1 MARKPRNI
9 EPYSLVEV
17 SCRTIGSRF
26 LLKPSKEANELIS
39 GVLARSARLYPVDVA
54 AFAALSSHY
63 HGLLV
68 VESGQRLAEFMLHLN
83 SNLALEMGNLYDWR
97 YRLWGSRYSA
107 ITISN
112 EEEAQV
118 RRLKYILAA
127 GVKEGL
133 VAKVTDWPGVHC
145 GRHLLEGKKL
155 EGKWI
160 DRTYLYRQRR
170 SGMKIDPKE
179 ATTIE
184 TLSFSKLPC
193 WGHLSPE
200 EYQERVADLIE
211 QAQHEAAV
219 IRQAEGRKVVGRK
232 AILRKSAHFAPAK
245 QKKSRRPLFF
255 AASKE
260 AYKRL
265 VESFSDFLSA
275 YLEASARLRSG
286 HRDTVFP
293 DHCFP
298 PGLSFTGSIRAGPR
312 AGPATA
318 LT

>member
-1 MARKPRNI
+1 VSQQA
-9 EPYSLVEV
+9 SLF
-17 SCRTIGSRF
+17 SNPLGSLHF
-26 LLKPSKEANELIS
+26 LLKPSKGANELIA
-39 GVLARSARLYPVDVA
+39 GVLARAARRSRVQVV
-54 AFAALSSHY
+54 FFVFLSSHFHLY
-63 HGLLV
+63 LI
-68 VESGQRLAEFMLHLN
+68 VESAQQLAEFMRHLN

-133 VAKVTDWPGVHC
+133 VGKVTDWPGVHC
-145 GRHLLEGKKL
+145 GRQLLEGKKL

-160 DRTYLYRQRR
+160 NRTYLYRQRR
-170 SGMKIDPKE
+170 SGMKIDPKD

-200 EYQERVADLIE
+200 EYQERVADLIG
-211 QAQHEAAV
+211 QAEHEGA
-219 IRQAEGRKVVGRK
+219 IMRQAEGRKVVGRK

-260 AYKRL
+260 TYKRL
-265 VESFSDFLSA
+265 IESFRDFLSA

-293 DHCFP
+293 ENCFP
-298 PGLSFTGSIRAGPR
+298 PSLPFTGSIRAGPR